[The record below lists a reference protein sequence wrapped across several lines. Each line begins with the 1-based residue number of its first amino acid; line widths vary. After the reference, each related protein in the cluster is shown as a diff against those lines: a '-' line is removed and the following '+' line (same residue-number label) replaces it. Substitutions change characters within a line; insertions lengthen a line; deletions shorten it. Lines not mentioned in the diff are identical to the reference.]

1 MYTKILIP
9 LDGSTASERV
19 LPFAHAIAAT
29 LRIPIELLEIVDSS
43 AVAQKVPANNPR
55 QLDALMA
62 EGEWIGREHLNEI
75 AKELANVKVTCTVE
89 RGKVADVIIERA
101 GEDKGTLIAM
111 VTHGRSGIS
120 RWMSGS
126 VAETVLRGSTNPLF
140 LVRADETSLGD
151 SEAVIKSIIVPL
163 DGSMLGESVLP
174 TVVEIAKTLDAE
186 VVLCRAYELSTGEA
200 DGCADERVEDDEK
213 LRRLKG
219 EVQRYLAAKTKALKE
234 AGLKKVTWV
243 ARRGSGA
250 EEIIRYARAHRDALV
265 AMCTHGRTG
274 VRRRV
279 LGSVTE
285 KVLRHSDDPVLI
297 VHAA

>member
-9 LDGSTASERV
+9 LDGSKASERV
-19 LPFAHAIAAT
+19 LPFAHIIAVT
-29 LRIPIELLEIVDSS
+29 LKIPIELLEVVDCS
-43 AVAQKVPANNPR
+43 AVAQKVSADNQR

-75 AKELANVKVTCTVE
+75 AKELRGVKVTCTVE
-89 RGKVADVIIERA
+89 RGKVADVIIQKA
-101 GEDKGTLIAM
+101 GENKGTLIAM

-140 LVRADETSLGD
+140 LVRADETTFGES
-151 SEAVIKSIIVPL
+151 AAAIKSIIVPL
-163 DGSMLGESVLP
+163 DGSVLGESVLP
-174 TVVEIAKTLDAE
+174 TVVEVAEMLDAE
-186 VVLCRAYELSTGEA
+186 VVLCRAYDI
-200 DGCADERVEDDEK
+200 DGAEPERRASEKLGDEEK

-219 EVQRYLAAKTKALKE
+219 EVQRYLAGKTKALKE
-234 AGLKKVTWV
+234 AGLKKVRWV
-243 ARRGSGA
+243 ARQGTGA
-250 EEIIRYARAHRDALV
+250 EEIIRYARSHRDALV